1 MNPVEPALGRTLAAF
16 PAPIAGW
23 LRELATTPGACAVVR
38 AEEATAWAR
47 TLGVT
52 VPELML
58 RLVGWAAC
66 HADVPISNYRVG
78 AVARGLSGA
87 LYAGA
92 NLEFAGL
99 PLSCSVH
106 AEQSATTNAWVHGE
120 QGLDTIA
127 VSAAPCGYC
136 RQFLYE
142 LVTAERLEILLP
154 ERPATPLSA
163 LLPGAFGPRDLGVAG
178 GLMQPQ
184 GHGLVLG
191 PRSARDSNAAGT
203 ANAPIASRSNDETR
217 ETIAAAL
224 AAANA
229 SYAPYGKTY
238 AGVALRTA
246 DGTMYEGRY
255 AESAAFNPSMSPAQ
269 AALAHLTLCGRT
281 YADVVGAALVESS
294 GPISQRAATAQVL
307 AAVSPVT
314 LTYARAVPR
323 A

>member
-1 MNPVEPALGRTLAAF
+1 MRSSLDWAVETF
-16 PAPIAGW
+16 PQGIAHR
-23 LRELATTPGACAVVR
+23 LREIAATPGACAVIG
-38 AEEATAWAR
+38 ADEAAAWAR
-47 TLGVT
+47 AVNAG

-78 AVARGLSGA
+78 AVAQGLSGA

-106 AEQSATTNAWVHGE
+106 AEQSATTNAWLHGE
-120 QGLDTIA
+120 RGLRAIA

-142 LVTAERLEILLP
+142 LVGAAELQILLP
-154 ERPATPLSA
+154 ERPAAALSA

-178 GLMQPQ
+178 GLMHPQ
-184 GHGLVLG
+184 NHGLVLD
-191 PRSARDSNAAGT
+191 PSADEPSA
-203 ANAPIASRSNDETR
+203 DET
-217 ETIAAAL
+217 AL
-224 AAANA
+224 AAALSAANA
-229 SYAPYGKTY
+229 CYAPYGKTY

-246 DGTMYEGRY
+246 DGALYEGRY
-255 AESAAFNPSMSPAQ
+255 AESAAFNPSMSPLQ
-269 AALAHLTLCGRT
+269 AALAHLTLCGRR
-281 YADVVGAALVESS
+281 YADIATAALVESA
-294 GPISQRAATAQVL
+294 GPISQRTATAGVL
-307 AAVSPVT
+307 AAVSPVR
-314 LTYARAVPR
+314 LAYARAVPR

>member
-1 MNPVEPALGRTLAAF
+1 MLDDGAQAALDRAVEPF
-16 PAPIAGW
+16 PSPIARR
-23 LRELATTPGACAVVR
+23 LRELATTPGACAVIG
-38 AEEATAWAR
+38 AGEAAGWAR
-47 TLGVT
+47 TIAVG

-66 HADVPISNYRVG
+66 RAGVPISGFRVG

-106 AEQSATTNAWVHGE
+106 AEQSAVTNAWVHGE
-120 QGLDTIA
+120 RGLDAIA

-142 LVTAERLEILLP
+142 LVTADRLEILLP
-154 ERPATPLSA
+154 KRPAALLTA
-163 LLPGAFGPRDLGVAG
+163 LLPGAFGPHDLGVEG

-184 GHGLVLG
+184 SYGLVLV
-191 PRSARDSNAAGT
+191 PNSAGESNAGGAT
-203 ANAPIASRSNDETR
+203 V
-217 ETIAAAL
+217 AAAL

-246 DGTMYEGRY
+246 DGALYDGRY
-255 AESAAFNPSMSPAQ
+255 AESAAFNPSMSPLQ

-281 YADVVGAALVESS
+281 YADIVDAALVESS
-294 GPISQRAATAQVL
+294 GPVGQRDATAGVL

-314 LTYARAVPR
+314 LAYARAIPG
-323 A
+323 

>member
-1 MNPVEPALGRTLAAF
+1 VNSLRTPLDRAVETF
-16 PAPIAGW
+16 PAPIARR
-23 LRELATTPGACAVVR
+23 LRELATTPGACAVIG
-38 AEEATAWAR
+38 ADEAAGWAR
-47 TLGVT
+47 MLAVG

-66 HADVPISNYRVG
+66 HAGVPISNFRVG

-92 NLEFAGL
+92 NLEFPGL

-120 QGLDTIA
+120 RGLDTLA

-142 LVTAERLEILLP
+142 LVTADRLEILLP

-184 GHGLVLG
+184 SHDLVL
-191 PRSARDSNAAGT
+191 PLNAAG
-203 ANAPIASRSNDETR
+203 ETV
-217 ETIAAAL
+217 AAAL

-246 DGTMYEGRY
+246 DGALYDGRY
-255 AESAAFNPSMSPAQ
+255 AESAAFNPSMSPLQ

-281 YADVVGAALVESS
+281 YADIADAALVESA
-294 GPISQRAATAQVL
+294 GPVGQRDATAGVL

-314 LTYARAVPR
+314 LAYAHAISRD
-323 A
+323 

>member
-1 MNPVEPALGRTLAAF
+1 MKDKRMLDGARAALDRAVDTF
-16 PAPIAGW
+16 PAPIARR
-23 LRELATTPGACAVVR
+23 LRELATTPGACAVIG
-38 AEEATAWAR
+38 ANEAAGWAR
-47 TLGVT
+47 MLAVG

-66 HADVPISNYRVG
+66 HAGVPISHFRVG

-106 AEQSATTNAWVHGE
+106 AEQSATTNAWAHGE
-120 QGLDTIA
+120 RGLDTLA

-142 LVTAERLEILLP
+142 LVTADRLEILLP

-184 GHGLVLG
+184 SHDLAL
-191 PRSARDSNAAGT
+191 PPNAAG
-203 ANAPIASRSNDETR
+203 ETF
-217 ETIAAAL
+217 AAAL

-238 AGVALRTA
+238 AGVALHTA
-246 DGTMYEGRY
+246 DGALYAGRY
-255 AESAAFNPSMSPAQ
+255 AESAAFNPSMSPLQ
-269 AALAHLTLCGRT
+269 AALAHLTLCGRA
-281 YADVVGAALVESS
+281 YADIVDAALVESS
-294 GPISQRAATAQVL
+294 GPVGQRDATAGVL

-314 LTYARAVPR
+314 LAYARAISR
-323 A
+323 D